1 MVYCV
6 CLCFCIFFFFF
17 KQKTAYEMRI
27 SDWSSDVC
35 SSDLLEA
42 VRNGAGIGAVLFID
56 LDNFKRI
63 NDAQGH
69 VIGDAVLCSVA
80 QRLKDMVRAVDTVA
94 RIGGDEFVILLD
106 HFGRSQEES
115 ARIAMTIAAS
125 VRVAMEQ
132 ALIIKGQTYFSRSEK
147 RREGKK

>member
-1 MVYCV
+1 MIRRPPRSTRTDTLFPYTT
-6 CLCFCIFFFFF
+6 LFRS
-17 KQKTAYEMRI
+17 TAHRLAYYDPLTELPNRRLLLERM
-27 SDWSSDVC
+27 DHA
-35 SSDLLEA
+35 LEA

-94 RIGGDEFVILLD
+94 RIGGDDFVILRD

-115 ARIAMTIAAS
+115 AR
-125 VRVAMEQ
+125 
-132 ALIIKGQTYFSRSEK
+132 SE
-147 RREGKK
+147 E